1 MYRDDVPGLEL
12 AGMTGLPI
20 KTVCSAERTLQGEI
34 LLKRY
39 QNNKQVEGD
48 LRQLVMILLKQDN
61 NNINVPDISLE
72 TQRVFMIPIVMT

>member
-1 MYRDDVPGLEL
+1 
-12 AGMTGLPI
+12 
-20 KTVCSAERTLQGEI
+20 LQGEI

-39 QNNKQVEGD
+39 ENNKQVEGD